1 MSWEVPAMKS
11 KTSFF
16 NLSLL
21 RKDIVRFAPA
31 WVLYGAF
38 LILVF
43 SGNVLG
49 GEPAYVAQALGDS
62 VQPFSLLNLAYGLL
76 CAQLLFGDLHNSRMC
91 NALHALPIRRESWFL
106 THTAAGV
113 LFTIL
118 PVALAGLVFLAVL
131 GKFWLAALLWMAAL
145 ILQYLF
151 FFAVGTLSMILTG
164 NRFASLVVYTIINFI
179 AGIVL
184 WLFYALYAPHLHGL
198 AIDPDPWLVL
208 CPVVEFAQQDW
219 FTVIS
224 YHISSNAHL
233 EIWGGWGYL
242 GICSGVALVVLAGA
256 LLLYRKRPLE
266 AAGDFLAFR
275 PLQPVFLVLYTF
287 SAGAALHLFSQ
298 IFIGASTEMAFLL
311 VGLAI
316 GFITGLMLLKRTLR
330 VFRLRALAHFAAIV
344 AVFGLSLLLTV
355 FDPFGITRWT
365 PDVEDVECVT
375 LDRMYASREMEYAI
389 TDPALIEQIISVHQH
404 GIENRNEGDNG
415 VADVQV
421 TIRYTMKNGGSVARE
436 YYIDTNT
443 VAATTLKYVLSQ
455 PENIFGT
462 KYPTAE
468 ALLETVTS
476 IAIYDENGEENVIT
490 DPQQLRQLVEAM
502 YADAKEGNL
511 VQDYVLYH
519 GHGTA
524 YSMEVIG
531 GRVPIGDGGYYWENW
546 YIHYTVASRNLFEL
560 TKPLIP

>member
-1 MSWEVPAMKS
+1 MKS

-16 NLSLL
+16 NSSLL

-43 SGNVLG
+43 SGSILSYDR
-49 GEPAYVAQALGDS
+49 EYVAETLGDS
-62 VQPFSLLNLAYGLL
+62 IQVFSFLNLGYAML

-91 NALHALPIRRESWFL
+91 NALHALPVRRESWFL
-106 THTAAGV
+106 THTVAGV
-113 LFTIL
+113 LFALI
-118 PVALAGLVFLAVL
+118 PVGAAGLIFLAVL
-131 GKFWLAALLWMAAL
+131 GKFWLAALLWMAAIL
-145 ILQYLF
+145 LQYLF
-151 FFAVGTLSMILTG
+151 FFAVGALSMILTG
-164 NRFASLVVYTIINFI
+164 NRFAALVVYAIVNFI
-179 AGIVL
+179 AAIVL
-184 WLFYALYAPHLHGL
+184 WLFYALYIPHLHGMVL
-198 AIDPDPWLVL
+198 DVEPWLVL
-208 CPVVEFAQQDW
+208 CPVVQFVMYDW
-219 FTVIS
+219 MMVNGS
-224 YHISSNAHL
+224 GSNATMMVQ
-233 EIWGGWGYL
+233 EGWGYL
-242 GICSGVALVVLAGA
+242 GICTLVALVILAGT

-266 AAGDFLAFR
+266 AAGDFMAFR

-298 IFIGASTEMAFLL
+298 IFIGESTDFVFLL
-311 VGLAI
+311 VGLTI
-316 GFITGLMLLKRTLR
+316 GFFTGLMLLRRTLR
-330 VFRLRALAHFAAIV
+330 VFRLRVFAQFAIIL
-344 AVFGLSLLLTV
+344 AVFGLSLLMTV
-355 FDPFGITRWT
+355 LDPIGVTRWV
-365 PDVEDVECVT
+365 PKVEDVECVT

-389 TDPALIEQIISVHQH
+389 TDPELIEQIISVHQH

-415 VADVQV
+415 VEDVQV
-421 TIRYTMKNGGSVARE
+421 TIRYTMKSGGSVIRE

-476 IAIYDENGEENVIT
+476 ITIYDKNGEENVIT

-511 VQDYVLYH
+511 VQDYVLYR
-519 GHGTA
+519 GYGTA
-524 YSMEVIG
+524 YSMGVNG

-546 YIHYTVASRNLFEL
+546 YIHFTAASRNLFEV